1 MTRAAIDDVLPLWP
15 LQEGLLFHTLYGE
28 QQHDVYVAQIL
39 IDLDGALDAG
49 VMRESVAA
57 LLRRHANLRAG
68 FRYAKLS
75 RPVQVIPREVEVPW
89 REFDLSG
96 LDGPAREREAERLA
110 AEEAAHRFDLST
122 GPLLRFTLVRLGERS
137 HRLMFNAHHILL
149 DGWSTARLLYELF
162 EIYHRRGDASG
173 LPRVTPYRDCLRWLG
188 RQDRP
193 AAEAAWRE
201 VLAGVEEP
209 TLVAPGDTGAAAPPA
224 ELVLTVEPELGARV
238 RAAARRNDL
247 TVNSV
252 FQGCWAL
259 LLGQLTG
266 RDDVVFGSTVAIRP
280 AELPGAEHMVGLFIN
295 SVPVRVRISP
305 RDTLLSLLSGV
316 QSQSAG
322 MMAHHHLSLPDIQR
336 AAGHGTLFD
345 TLTVTENYP
354 MGGEDLPELPG
365 DLTLTGARGTD
376 ANHYPLS
383 VAALPGEEL
392 RLHFRY
398 RPEVFRPADIEALGE
413 RFRRL
418 FEAFAADPGQRVGGL
433 PLLSGAER
441 DHLLALGEPARPLPA
456 GPVIPELFAERVRR
470 HPEAVALVHE
480 DRTLSYAE
488 LDRRANRL
496 ARALIERGVGPEQV
510 VALAL
515 DRSPELVVA
524 MLAVLKAGAA
534 YLPVDTSYPADRIA
548 YLLTDAAP
556 ALVLTTAGSAGLI
569 PDAYAAPPLA
579 LDDPDTARWIED
591 RPDSALGPRE
601 PLGAVTPE
609 CAAYVIYTS
618 GSTGRPKGVVVTHR
632 GLAGLVTTH
641 VERFGVG
648 PDSRVLQFASPSFDA
663 AVWETFMALLTGAA
677 LVLAPAERLRPG
689 RALAD
694 LAAEHRV
701 THATIPPAALA
712 VLDPGDLPTVRVL
725 VVAGEAA
732 APELVRAWSTG
743 RRMFNAYGPTET
755 TVCASMSDPLEG
767 AGPPPIGTA
776 IGTARLRVL
785 DGALRPVPPG
795 VTGELYISGPCLAR
809 GYLGR
814 PGVTAERFVADP
826 FARGG
831 SRMYR
836 TGDLVRWRDGGEGAV
851 LEFAGRADDQ
861 VKIRGFRVEPGEI
874 ASRLAAHETVDR
886 AVVVVREPTPGDKR
900 LVAYLVPVAGAQ
912 VPPAAAL
919 REHVAASLPEYM
931 VPSAFVALD
940 ALPLTP
946 HGKLDRK
953 ALPEPDSAAG
963 LGGRA
968 PRTPQE
974 EILCALFAELL
985 GVPEVGVDDDFFELG
1000 GHSLLATRLVTRTRA
1015 IFGVELSL
1023 RAVFETP
1030 SPAAIARGLDRAA
1043 AGRPALE
1050 AGERPERIPLSFA
1063 QRRLWFLD
1071 RFEGSQPV
1079 YNVPLTV
1086 RLTGE
1091 LDLAALRLAF
1101 HDVVARHE
1109 SLRTVFPDLDGDP
1122 YQRVLDPADARLDLT
1137 VVDLPDAAPE
1147 RLRQALNEETAVG
1160 FRLAEEIPLRVR
1172 VFRTGP
1178 HSHLLL
1184 VVMHHI
1190 VGDGWSLGVFGH
1202 DLSVAYAARLEGAA
1216 PRYEPLPVG
1225 YADYALWQQRV
1236 LGEEADAG
1244 SPIARQLAFWRET
1257 LEGMLEE
1264 LNLPVDRPRPA
1275 VAGYAGGTVTFE
1287 LGQELHKRLLTV
1299 ARTSQAS
1306 LFMVG
1311 QAGLAVL
1318 LSRSGAGTDIPIGT
1332 PIAGRADDAL
1342 DGLVGFFLNTLVLR
1356 TDTSGD
1362 PSFRELVQ
1370 RVRETD
1376 LAAYAHQDVPFE
1388 RLVEELNPERS
1399 LARHPLFQVMFTVQ
1413 NNRPAEL
1420 ALPGLRVEPYEHLG
1434 EMAKFDLFVGLVE
1447 RRTADGA
1454 PDGIDGRIEYST
1466 DLFDRETVC
1475 DLADRLV
1482 RVLAAAAEDPGRPIG
1497 SLDLL
1502 DLMERHRLL
1511 NQYNDTARPLDGAA
1525 LPELFQRQAHALP
1538 DTPAVVHGDTALS
1551 YAELN
1556 ARANRL
1562 ARLLLARG
1570 IGPEDV
1576 VGVALPRSVDLLVAV
1591 VAVVKAGAAYLPIDP
1606 AYPTERVSFM
1616 LADAAPAVVLTRGGV
1631 LPDGVRAPVLALDEP
1646 ETAQALAAQR
1656 DTDPTDA
1663 DRPRPLHPAA
1673 PVYVIHTSGSTGR
1686 PKGVVMPAGA
1696 MANLVAW
1703 HHGEIGGGAGTRVA
1717 QFTAISFDV
1726 SAQEILAT
1734 LLTGKTLVVP
1744 DDAVRRDA
1752 AALTRWLEE
1761 HRINELYAPNLVVD
1775 AVAEAALESGAALA
1789 ELRVIAQAGEALAL
1803 TPRLRAFCAGRP
1815 GLRLH
1820 NHYGPTESHVIT
1832 ATTLPA
1838 DPAEWPATAPIG
1850 RPVWNDRVYVLDDTL
1865 GPVPPGV
1872 TGELYLAGTGLARGY
1887 LRRPDRTAERFVA
1900 DPFGPAGSRLYRTG
1914 DLVRWGKDGQLHFV
1928 GRADHQ
1934 VKVRGFRIE
1943 LGEIETAL
1951 AAHPDLA
1958 SVAVL
1963 ARQDRPGAPQLVGYL
1978 VPAAGRT
1985 APAPAELRKHLAAT
1999 LPDYMVPSAFVALD
2013 ALPLTPNGKLDRRA
2027 LPAPVREDAERRE
2040 PATPQEAALCA
2051 LFAEVLGV
2059 PAAGVDDNF
2068 FDLGGHSLLA
2078 TRLTSRIR
2086 TTLGAE
2092 LSVRDLFESPTPA
2105 GLAGLVGGAGGA
2117 RRAVTARERPEEVP
2131 LSFAQRRLWFLGRF
2145 EGPSATYNLPM
2156 ALRLTGEL
2164 DREAMRAALADVV
2177 TRHESLRTVFPEVDG
2192 RPRQV
2197 VLDVVPEL
2205 TVAEVTEDGLAA
2217 ALTEAAGYAFDIAT
2231 EIPVRGWLFAL
2242 SRTEHVL
2249 ALVVHHIAG
2258 DGWSM
2263 APLGRDLSTAYA
2275 ARSAGRAPEFTPL
2288 PVSYADYTLWQ
2299 HEVLGSEDD
2308 PDSTISRQAAFW
2320 RSALDGAPEELA
2332 LPADHRRPPALSYR
2346 GDMVTFRF
2354 DAEVHRGLLELALEH
2369 RASLFMAVQAGLAA
2383 TLSRLGAGTDI
2394 PLGTAIAGRTDDALD
2409 DLVGFFVNTLVLRT
2423 DVSGDPTFAQL
2434 LERVRETD
2442 LAAYAHQ
2449 DLPFER
2455 LVELINPE
2463 RSASRH
2469 PLFQVMLAFQNTAE
2483 GRVELPGVTT
2493 GPQPMG
2499 HDVAKFDLSFT
2510 LSETHTDDGAPAGI
2524 EGALTYSTDL
2534 FARDTVRMLVDRLAR
2549 LLAAAVAD
2557 PSVPVERLDVL
2568 LPGERRR
2575 IVEEWN
2581 AAAVREVPAA
2591 TMAEL
2596 FAGWAAR
2603 TPDAPAL
2610 LAGDRTWTFAEL
2622 DARVE
2627 RIARSLAARGAGPE
2641 KLVAVALPRS
2651 PELIVSLLAVVRA
2664 GAAYLPVNPELPGDR
2679 IGYMLDDAGPALLLT
2694 SGPVAGRLPRT
2705 TVPTALYDA
2714 LEAAGP
2720 ADAAALPRNL
2730 SPQHPAYVIYTSGS
2744 TGRPKGVTV
2753 THAGVARLCATL
2765 VERAGV
2771 GPGARVPQL
2780 ASVSFDA
2787 AFLELAMSLLTGGAL
2802 VVVPADRPASGQAYL
2817 DLCAE
2822 YGVTH
2827 AFLTPASLAALPEG
2841 GLPEGMEI
2849 VVGGESFGPEL
2860 IGRWRHTVRLHN
2872 VYGPTETTC
2881 VAAMSGL
2888 LTDDAVPALG
2898 APVADSRLHVLD
2910 ARLRPVPLGCVGEL
2924 HIAGASLAR
2933 GYLGRPGLTA
2943 AAYVADPF
2951 GPPGSRMYR
2960 SGDLVRRRADGELEF
2975 VGRTDDQVK
2984 LRGLRIELGEIT
2996 AAVSDHPGVHRA
3008 TTVVRE
3014 DRPGVRLLTSYVVPA
3029 PGTDLDIDEL
3039 RAGLARRLPDYMVPA
3054 AFVTLATL
3062 PLTTSGKIDRTALPA
3077 PEQRGASRAP
3087 SGAREETLRRLVAE
3101 VLGLGADEVGV
3112 DDSFF
3117 SLGGD
3122 SIVSIQ
3128 LVARARAAG
3137 LVFTPKDVFRHQTV
3151 AALAAAAG
3159 TVPEAEAEDP
3169 DAGIGEIPATPIL
3182 RWLAERN
3189 GPIDRFHQSML
3200 VQTPAELD
3208 LDRLVTAVQTL
3219 LDHHDALRA
3228 RLKRTGEPLAREGA
3242 APAASAA
3249 AASSASSAPSALSA
3263 PSAEGGG
3270 WSSEVAG
3277 GPPVREGTDPA
3288 ASAASSAPSAEG
3300 GGWSSEVAGG
3310 SPVREGTG
3318 PSAPAVA
3325 TAPAAPAA
3333 PAVPSA
3339 PAVDG
3344 RGWSLEVAPR
3354 GAVRAADL
3362 IRRVDLTGLDDAGRR
3377 ARLAEH
3383 SEAAIGRLSP
3393 EDGTMVQLV
3402 WFDAG
3407 PGERGRLWF
3416 SVHHLVVDAVSWRI
3430 LLPDLVRAWEAV
3442 RDGRAPAL
3450 DPVGTSLRRWSRT
3463 LAEEA
3468 RRPERIAE
3476 LPAWRGR
3483 LSRAPEPL
3491 AELTPDPARDLTR
3504 TQRAITMALPA
3515 DTTRTLLTRLPELY
3529 RASVNDVLLTGLTL
3543 AVADWRRRRFGGAGG
3558 GLLVAL
3564 EGHGREEIA
3573 EHTELSRTVGWF
3585 TSVYPLFL
3593 DPGRIDW
3600 GEVWTGGAAVGDVLA
3615 RVKEQVRQV
3624 PDNGVGYGLLRHL
3637 NPDTAPSLRGLAE
3650 PQIGFNYLGRFD
3662 SSGGPGAADWA
3673 LAPEAGA
3680 VGGEDPDMPVA
3691 HALEVTATTQDRGDG
3706 PALSVL
3712 WQWPSALLEEAVVRD
3727 LAEAWIRALEALAR
3741 HADTPQG
3748 VRHTPS
3754 DMDLI
3759 DVSQDELDQLASE
3772 LDDWQA

>member
-28 QQHDVYVAQIL
+28 QQLDVYVAQIL

-49 VMRESVAA
+49 VMRDAVAT
-57 LLRRHANLRAG
+57 LLRRHANLRAS
-68 FRYAKLS
+68 FRYEKLS

-96 LDGPAREREAERLA
+96 LAGPAREREAERLA
-110 AEEAAHRFDLST
+110 AEEAGHRFDLSA
-122 GPLLRFTLVRLGERS
+122 GPLLRFTLIRLGERT
-137 HRLMFNAHHILL
+137 HRLLFNAHHILL
-149 DGWSTARLLYELF
+149 DGWSTARLLFELF

-173 LPRVTPYRDCLRWLG
+173 LPRVTPYRDCLSWLG
-188 RQDRP
+188 RQDRV
-193 AAEAAWRE
+193 AAEGAWRS

-209 TLVAPGDTGAAAPPA
+209 TLIAPGDTGAEAPPA
-224 ELVLTVEPELGARV
+224 ELVVTMAPELGARV
-238 RAAARRNDL
+238 RETARRNDL
-247 TVNSV
+247 TLSTV
-252 FQGCWAL
+252 FQGIWAL
-259 LLGQLTG
+259 LLGRLTG
-266 RDDVVFGSTVAIRP
+266 RDDVVFGSTVSIRP
-280 AELPGAEHMVGLFIN
+280 AELPDAEHMVGLFIN
-295 SVPVRVRISP
+295 SVPIRVRMSP

-365 DLTLTGARGTD
+365 DLTMTGAKGTD

-383 VAALPGEEL
+383 IAALPGEEL

-398 RPEVFRPADIEALGE
+398 RPEIFREADIAALGE

-418 FEAFAADPGQRVGGL
+418 FEAFAADPGQSVGGL

-441 DHLLALGEPARPLPA
+441 DQLLGLGIPARPLPA
-456 GPVIPELFAERVRR
+456 GETIPQLFAERVRR
-470 HPEAVALVHE
+470 HPEAVALAYE
-480 DRTLSYAE
+480 GTTLTYAE

-496 ARALIERGVGPEQV
+496 ARELIERGVGPEKV

-515 DRSPELVVA
+515 DRSPELVIA
-524 MLAVLKAGAA
+524 MMAVLKAGAA
-534 YLPVDTSYPADRIA
+534 YLPVDTSYPAERIA

-556 ALVLTTAGSAGLI
+556 ALVLTTTGAAELI
-569 PDAYAAPPLA
+569 PRACTAPLLP
-579 LDDPDTARWIED
+579 LDDPDTVRRIAD
-591 RPDSALGPRE
+591 RPDSAPGPRE
-601 PLGAVTPE
+601 LLGTVTPAG
-609 CAAYVIYTS
+609 AAYVIYTS

-663 AVWETFMALLTGAA
+663 AVWETYMGLLTGAT

-689 RALAD
+689 RALAA
-694 LAAEHRV
+694 LAAEHDV

-712 VLDPGDLPTVRVL
+712 VLAPGDLPTVRVL
-725 VVAGEAA
+725 VVAGEAT
-732 APELVRAWSTG
+732 APELVEAWSAG

-755 TVCASMSDPLEG
+755 TVCASMSDPLDG
-767 AGPPPIGTA
+767 AGTPPIGTA
-776 IGTARLRVL
+776 LSTARLRVL
-785 DGALRPVPPG
+785 DGALRPVPRG
-795 VTGELYISGPCLAR
+795 VTGELYVSGPCLAR
-809 GYLGR
+809 GYLNR

-826 FARGG
+826 FATDGT
-831 SRMYR
+831 RMYR
-836 TGDLVRWRDGGEGAV
+836 TGDLVRWRAEGDGAV

-861 VKIRGFRVEPGEI
+861 VKIRGFRIEPGEI
-874 ASRLAAHETVDR
+874 ESRLAAHEAVDR

-912 VPPAAAL
+912 VPAVTEL
-919 REHVAASLPEYM
+919 REQVAASLPEYM

-940 ALPLTP
+940 DLPLTP
-946 HGKLDRK
+946 NGKLDRK
-953 ALPEPDSAAG
+953 ALPEPDSAAE
-963 LGGRA
+963 LGGRG

-1015 IFGVELSL
+1015 IFGVEVSL
-1023 RAVFETP
+1023 RTVFETP
-1030 SPAAIARGLDRAA
+1030 SPAAIARGLDRATG
-1043 AGRPALE
+1043 GRAALE

-1071 RFEGSQPV
+1071 RFEDSQSV

-1101 HDVVARHE
+1101 QDVVARHE
-1109 SLRTVFPDLDGDP
+1109 SLRTVFPDVDGDP
-1122 YQRVLDPADARLDLT
+1122 YQRVLDPERARLDLS
-1137 VVDLPDAAPE
+1137 VVDLGDAEPE
-1147 RLRQALNEETAVG
+1147 RLRRALNEETAVG

-1178 HSHLLL
+1178 NSHLLL

-1202 DLSVAYAARLEGAA
+1202 DVSVAYAARLAGEA
-1216 PRYEPLPVG
+1216 PRFEPLPVQ
-1225 YADYALWQQRV
+1225 YADYSLWQQRV
-1236 LGEEADAG
+1236 LGEEADEN
-1244 SPIARQLAFWRET
+1244 SPIARQLAFWRDT
-1257 LEGMLEE
+1257 LAGMPEE

-1275 VAGYAGGTVTFE
+1275 VAGYAGDTVTFE
-1287 LGQELHKRLLTV
+1287 LDQELHKRLLTV

-1306 LFMVG
+1306 LFMVL
-1311 QAGLAVL
+1311 QAGLSVL

-1332 PIAGRADDAL
+1332 PIAGRGDDAM

-1420 ALPGLRVEPYEHLG
+1420 VLPGLRVEPYEHLG
-1434 EMAKFDLFVGLVE
+1434 EMAKFDLFVGMVE
-1447 RRTADGA
+1447 QRTADGA
-1454 PDGIDGRIEYST
+1454 PDGIAGRIEYST
-1466 DLFDRETVC
+1466 DLFDRETAS

-1482 RVLAAAAEDPGRPIG
+1482 RVLAAAAEDPKRPIG

-1511 NQYNDTARPLDGAA
+1511 TAYNDTAHTLDGAA
-1525 LPELFQRQAHALP
+1525 LPELFQRQAHATP
-1538 DTPAVVHGDTALS
+1538 GTPAVVHGDTELS
-1551 YAELN
+1551 YARLN

-1562 ARLLLARG
+1562 ARLLLDRG
-1570 IGPEDV
+1570 IGPEDT

-1591 VAVVKAGAAYLPIDP
+1591 VAVVKTGAAYLPIDP
-1606 AYPTERVSFM
+1606 EYPTERVSFM
-1616 LADAAPAVVLTRGGV
+1616 LDDAAPAVVLTRGGV

-1646 ETAQALAAQR
+1646 ESAEALAAR
-1656 DTDPTDA
+1656 SDTDPTDA

-1673 PVYVIHTSGSTGR
+1673 PVYVIYTSGSTGR

-1761 HRINELYAPNLVVD
+1761 RRINELYAPNLVVD
-1775 AVAEAALESGAALA
+1775 AVAEAALESGAALG

-1803 TPRLRAFCAGRP
+1803 TPRLRAFGAGRP
-1815 GLRLH
+1815 WLRLH
-1820 NHYGPTESHVIT
+1820 NHYGPTESHVVT
-1832 ATTLPA
+1832 GTTLPA
-1838 DPAEWPATAPIG
+1838 DPADWPAAAPIG
-1850 RPVWNDRVYVLDDTL
+1850 RPVWNDRVYVLDDAL
-1865 GPVPPGV
+1865 GPVPAGV
-1872 TGELYLAGTGLARGY
+1872 VGELYLAGTGLARGY
-1887 LRRPDRTAERFVA
+1887 LKRPGLTAERFVA

-1914 DLVRWGKDGQLHFV
+1914 DLVRWDRDGQLRFV

-1951 AAHPDLA
+1951 AAHPDVA

-1978 VPAAGRT
+1978 VPVTGRT
-1985 APAPAELRKHLAAT
+1985 APAPAELRKHLATT
-1999 LPDYMVPSAFVALD
+1999 LPEYMVPSAFVALD

-2040 PATPQEAALCA
+2040 PATPREAALCG

-2059 PAAGVDDNF
+2059 PEAGVDDNF

-2086 TTLGAE
+2086 TALGAE

-2105 GLAGLVGGAGGA
+2105 GLAGLIGEAGGA

-2164 DREAMRAALADVV
+2164 DREALRAALADVV
-2177 TRHESLRTVFPEVDG
+2177 ARHESLRTVFPEIDG

-2205 TVAEVTEDGLAA
+2205 PVSEVTEAGLEA

-2231 EIPVRGWLFAL
+2231 EIPVRARLFAL
-2242 SRTEHVL
+2242 GRTEHVL

-2263 APLGRDLSTAYA
+2263 APLGRDLSAAYA
-2275 ARSAGRAPEFTPL
+2275 ARAAGRAPEFTPL
-2288 PVSYADYTLWQ
+2288 PVQYADYTLWQ

-2320 RSALDGAPEELA
+2320 RSALEGAPEELA
-2332 LPADHRRPPALSYR
+2332 LPADHRRPPAISYR

-2354 DAEVHRGLLELALEH
+2354 DAEVHRGLRDLAMEH

-2383 TLSRLGAGTDI
+2383 LLSRLGAGTDI

-2423 DVSGDPTFAQL
+2423 DVSGDPTFAEL

-2483 GRVELPGVTT
+2483 GRVDLPGVVA
-2493 GPQPMG
+2493 GPQPIG

-2510 LSETHTDDGAPAGI
+2510 LSETHRDDGEPAGI

-2534 FARDTVRMLVDRLAR
+2534 FERDTVRMLVDRLAR

-2557 PSVPVERLDVL
+2557 PSAPVDGLDVL
-2568 LPGERRR
+2568 LPGERHR

-2581 AAAVREVPAA
+2581 DAAVREVPPA

-2610 LAGDRTWTFAEL
+2610 LTEEGTWTFAEL
-2622 DARVE
+2622 DARAG
-2627 RIARSLAARGAGPE
+2627 RIARALAARGAGPE

-2664 GAAYLPVNPELPGDR
+2664 GAAYLPINPELPGDR
-2679 IGYMLDDAGPALLLT
+2679 IGYMLDDAEPALLLT
-2694 SGPVAGRLPRT
+2694 SGAVAGRLPRT
-2705 TVPTALYDA
+2705 TVPTALVDA
-2714 LEAAGP
+2714 LDATQPSDAPEASVP
-2720 ADAAALPRNL
+2720 AVAL

-2753 THAGVARLCATL
+2753 THAGVAHLCATL

-2780 ASVSFDA
+2780 ASASFDA
-2787 AFLELAMSLLTGGAL
+2787 AFLELAMSLLVGGAL
-2802 VVVPADRPASGQAYL
+2802 VVVPAERPTAGQAYL

-2827 AFLTPASLAALPEG
+2827 AFITPASLAALPEG

-2860 IGRWRHTVRLHN
+2860 IGRWRDTVRLHN

-2910 ARLRPVPLGCVGEL
+2910 ERLRPVPLGCVGEL
-2924 HIAGASLAR
+2924 HIAGVSLAR

-2943 AAYVADPF
+2943 ERYVADPF

-2996 AAVSDHPGVHRA
+2996 AAVSDHPDVHQA
-3008 TTVVRE
+3008 TTIVRE
-3014 DRPGVRLLTSYVVPA
+3014 DRPGVRLLTAYVVPTA
-3029 PGTDLDIDEL
+3029 GAGDLDIDAL

-3062 PLTTSGKIDRTALPA
+3062 PLTTSGKIDRKALPA
-3077 PEQRGASRAP
+3077 PEQGGTSRAP
-3087 SGAREETLRRLVAE
+3087 SGAREEILRGLVAE
-3101 VLGLGADEVGV
+3101 VLGLRVEEVGV

-3117 SLGGD
+3117 YLGGD

-3137 LVFTPKDVFRHQTV
+3137 LVFTPKDVFRHQSV

-3182 RWLAERN
+3182 HWLSERN
-3189 GPIDRFHQSML
+3189 GPIGRFHQSML
-3200 VQTPAELD
+3200 LQTPAELD

-3228 RLKRTGEPLAREGA
+3228 RLRRSEGE
-3242 APAASAA
+3242 
-3249 AASSASSAPSALSA
+3249 
-3263 PSAEGGG
+3263 
-3270 WSSEVAG
+3270 
-3277 GPPVREGTDPA
+3277 
-3288 ASAASSAPSAEG
+3288 
-3300 GGWSSEVAGG
+3300 
-3310 SPVREGTG
+3310 
-3318 PSAPAVA
+3318 
-3325 TAPAAPAA
+3325 
-3333 PAVPSA
+3333 
-3339 PAVDG
+3339 
-3344 RGWSLEVAPR
+3344 WSLEVAAR
-3354 GAVRAADL
+3354 GAVRAAEL
-3362 IRRVDLTGLDDAGRR
+3362 IRRVDLTGLDDAARR

-3383 SEAAIGRLSP
+3383 SDAAVGRLAP
-3393 EDGTMVQLV
+3393 EDGTMAQFV

-3416 SVHHLVVDAVSWRI
+3416 SLHHLVVDGVSWRI
-3430 LLPDLVRAWEAV
+3430 LLPDLARAWEAV
-3442 RDGRAPAL
+3442 RDGRTPAL

-3468 RRPERIAE
+3468 VRPERIAE
-3476 LPAWRGR
+3476 LPGWRGR
-3483 LSRAPEPL
+3483 LAQAPEPL
-3491 AELTPDPARDLTR
+3491 AELTVDPSRDLTR
-3504 TQRAITMALPA
+3504 TQRAITLALPA
-3515 DTTRTLLTRLPELY
+3515 DTTRTLLTRLPEMFH
-3529 RASVNDVLLTGLTL
+3529 ASVNDVLLTGLTL
-3543 AVADWRRRRFGGAGG
+3543 AVADWRRRRFGGATG

-3573 EHTELSRTVGWF
+3573 EHAELSRTVGWF
-3585 TSVYPLFL
+3585 TSMYPVFL

-3600 GEVWTGGAAVGDVLA
+3600 GQVWSGGATVGDVLA
-3615 RVKEQVRQV
+3615 RIKEQLRQV

-3662 SSGGPGAADWA
+3662 SSGTPEAADWA

-3691 HALEVTATTQDRGDG
+3691 HALEITASTQDRPDG
-3706 PALSVL
+3706 PELSVL
-3712 WQWPSALLEEAVVRD
+3712 WQWPSALLEEDVVRD
-3727 LAEAWIRALEALAR
+3727 LAQAWIRALEALAR

-3772 LDDWQA
+3772 LDDWQ

>member
-15 LQEGLLFHTLYGE
+15 LQEGLLFQTLYGE
-28 QQHDVYVAQIL
+28 EKLDVYVAQIL
-39 IDLDGALDAG
+39 IDLDGPMDAG
-49 VMRESVAA
+49 AMRDSVAT
-57 LLRRHANLRAG
+57 LLRRHPNLRAS
-68 FRYAKLS
+68 FRYEKLS
-75 RPVQVIPREVEVPW
+75 RPVQVIAREVPVPW
-89 REFDLSG
+89 REFDLTG
-96 LDGPAREREAERLA
+96 LDERAQERELERLA
-110 AEEAAHRFDLST
+110 AEEAAHRFDLGA
-122 GPLLRFTLVRLGERS
+122 GPLLRFTLIKLGPNTS
-137 HRLMFNAHHILL
+137 RLMFNSHHILL
-149 DGWSTARLLYELF
+149 DGWSTARLMFELF
-162 EIYHRRGDASG
+162 EIYHRRGDDSG
-173 LPRVTPYRDCLRWLG
+173 LPPVTPYREALSWLE
-188 RQDRP
+188 RQDRA
-193 AAEAAWRE
+193 AAENAWRT
-201 VLAGVEEP
+201 VLAEVEEP
-209 TLVAPGDTGAAAPPA
+209 TLLAPDDAGARTVPA
-224 ELVLTVEPELGARV
+224 ELVITMPDELAARV
-238 RAAARRNDL
+238 RETARRNDL
-247 TVNSV
+247 TLSAV

-266 RDDVVFGSTVAIRP
+266 RDDVVFGSTVSVRP
-280 AELPGAEHMVGLFIN
+280 AELAGADQMVGLFIN
-295 SVPVRVRISP
+295 SVPVRVRVRPDES
-305 RDTLLSLLSGV
+305 LLSLLTGM
-316 QSQSAG
+316 QRQAAG
-322 MMAHHHLSLPDIQR
+322 MVEHHHLSLPDIQR
-336 AAGHGTLFD
+336 AAGRGTLFD

-354 MGGEDLPELPG
+354 MGGDDLPELPG

-383 VAALPGEEL
+383 IAALPGDGL
-392 RLHFRY
+392 RLHFGY
-398 RPEVFRPADIEALGE
+398 RQELFTREDIEVLGD

-418 FEAFAADPGQRVGGL
+418 FAAFADDPEQLIGRL
-433 PLLSGAER
+433 PLLSDAEADR
-441 DHLLALGEPARPLPA
+441 MLALGMPAQPLP
-456 GPVIPELFAERVRR
+456 GGDVIPALFAEQVRL
-470 HPEAVALVHE
+470 HPDAVALVHE
-480 DRTLSYAE
+480 DTSLSYAE

-496 ARALIERGVGPEQV
+496 ARTLIERGAGPERV

-515 DRSPELVVA
+515 RRSPELVVA

-534 YLPVDTSYPADRIA
+534 YLPVDISYPADRIA
-548 YLLTDAAP
+548 YLLTDAGP
-556 ALVLTTAGSAGLI
+556 ALVLATAASAEVI
-569 PDAYAAPPLA
+569 PDVCAAPRVL
-579 LDDPDTARWIED
+579 LDDPATVRETDA
-591 RPDSALGPRE
+591 RPDTEIE
-601 PLGAVTPE
+601 PGERRGATTP
-609 CAAYVIYTS
+609 ANPAYVIYTS
-618 GSTGRPKGVVVTHR
+618 GSTGRPKGVMVTHS
-632 GLAGLVTTH
+632 GLAGLVATN

-648 PDSRVLQFASPSFDA
+648 PGSRVLQFSSPSFDA
-663 AVWETFMALLTGAA
+663 AVWETYTALLTGAA
-677 LVLAPAERLRPG
+677 LVLAPATRLQPG
-689 RALAD
+689 RALVE
-694 LAAEHRV
+694 LVAEHQV
-701 THATIPPAALA
+701 THALIPPAALA
-712 VLDPGDLPTVRVL
+712 VLTEDLPSIRLL
-725 VVAGEAA
+725 VVGGEAS
-732 APELVRAWSTG
+732 APELVEAWSGG
-743 RRMFNAYGPTET
+743 RTMINAYGPTES
-755 TVCASMSDPLEG
+755 TVCVSLSEPLSG
-767 AGPPPIGTA
+767 AVAPPMGTA
-776 IGTARLRVL
+776 LGTARLRVL

-795 VTGELYISGPCLAR
+795 VTGELYVSGPCLAR
-809 GYLGR
+809 GYLNR

-826 FARGG
+826 YRGG
-831 SRMYR
+831 GERMYR
-836 TGDLVRWRDGGEGAV
+836 TGDLVRWNTEGEHPV

-861 VKIRGFRVEPGEI
+861 VKIRGFRIELGEI
-874 ASRLAAHETVDR
+874 ESVLAAHERIDR

-900 LVAYLVPVAGAQ
+900 LVAYLVPVSGGE
-912 VPPAAAL
+912 VPAPTAL
-919 REHVAASLPEYM
+919 RDHVGASLPEYM

-946 HGKLDRK
+946 NGKLDRK
-953 ALPEPDSAAG
+953 ALPEPGGAAG
-963 LGGRA
+963 PAGRG

-985 GVPEVGVDDDFFELG
+985 GVPEVGVDDDFFDLG

-1015 IFGVELSL
+1015 VFGEELSL
-1023 RAVFETP
+1023 RAVFETAT
-1030 SPAAIARGLDRAA
+1030 PAGIARRLHQAVD
-1043 AGRPALE
+1043 GRPALE
-1050 AGERPERIPLSFA
+1050 AGPRPERVPLSFA
-1063 QRRLWFLD
+1063 QHRLWFLD
-1071 RFEGSQPV
+1071 RFEGAKSI

-1091 LDLAALRLAF
+1091 LDLDALRHAF
-1101 HDVVARHE
+1101 EDVLARHE
-1109 SLRTVFPDLDGDP
+1109 SLRTVFPDVDGDP
-1122 YQRVLDPADARLDLT
+1122 YQRVLDPAEAELDLSL
-1137 VVDLPDAAPE
+1137 VDLSAAPE
-1147 RLRQALNEETAVG
+1147 RLDEALQEEASAG
-1160 FRLAEEIPLRVR
+1160 FRLAAELPLRVR
-1172 VFRTGP
+1172 VFRTGADAYV
-1178 HSHLLL
+1178 LL

-1202 DLSVAYAARLEGAA
+1202 DLSLAYTARLKDTA
-1216 PRYEPLPVG
+1216 PSWEPLPVQ
-1225 YADYALWQQRV
+1225 YSDYTLWQRRV
-1236 LGEEADAG
+1236 LGEEADENSA
-1244 SPIARQLAFWRET
+1244 IARQFGYWSDALA
-1257 LEGMLEE
+1257 GIPDE

-1275 VAGYAGGTVTFE
+1275 VASYAGDTVTFHLPE
-1287 LGQELHKRLLTV
+1287 ELHKRLLTI

-1306 LFMVG
+1306 LFMVV
-1311 QAGLAVL
+1311 QAGLSVL
-1318 LSRSGAGTDIPIGT
+1318 LSRSGAGTDIPVGT
-1332 PIAGRADDAL
+1332 PIAGRTDDAL

-1356 TDTSGD
+1356 TDTSGN
-1362 PSFRELVQ
+1362 PTFRELVQ

-1376 LAAYAHQDVPFE
+1376 LAAYANQDVPFE
-1388 RLVEELNPERS
+1388 RLVEQLNPERS

-1420 ALPGLRVEPYEHLG
+1420 SLPGLRVDQYDHLG
-1434 EMAKFDLFVGLVE
+1434 DMAKFDLFVGLTE
-1447 RRTADGA
+1447 RRTPDGA
-1454 PDGIDGRIEYST
+1454 PDGLAGWMEYST
-1466 DLFDRETVC
+1466 DLFDRETVQG
-1475 DLADRLV
+1475 LADRLI
-1482 RVLAAAAEDPGRPIG
+1482 RVLAGAAEDPKRPIG

-1502 DLMERHRLL
+1502 DPIERHRQLTA
-1511 NQYNDTARPLDGAA
+1511 YNDTAHQLDGAF
-1525 LPELFQRQAHALP
+1525 LPELLERQAHALP
-1538 DTPAVVHGDTALS
+1538 DAPAVVHGDTVMS

-1556 ARANRL
+1556 AAANRL
-1562 ARLLLARG
+1562 AHLLISRG
-1570 IGPEDV
+1570 TGPEDT
-1576 VGVALPRSVDLLVAV
+1576 VGIALPRSAELLVAV
-1591 VAVVKAGAAYLPIDP
+1591 CAVVKTGAAYLPIDP
-1606 AYPTERVSFM
+1606 EYPAERVSFM
-1616 LADAAPAVVLTRGGV
+1616 LADAAPSVVLTRTGV
-1631 LPDGVRAPVLALDEP
+1631 LPDGHRAPLLALDTP
-1646 ETAQALAAQR
+1646 ETAALLAGQA

-1663 DRPRPLHPAA
+1663 DRTRPLHPAA
-1673 PVYVIHTSGSTGR
+1673 PVYVIYTSGSTGR

-1726 SAQEILAT
+1726 SAQEILTT

-1775 AVAEAALESGAALA
+1775 AVAEAAVESGAALG

-1803 TPRLRAFCAGRP
+1803 TPRLRAFQADRP
-1815 GLRLH
+1815 WLRLH

-1832 ATTLPA
+1832 ATTLPG
-1838 DPAEWPATAPIG
+1838 DPATWPATAPIG
-1850 RPVWNDRVYVLDDTL
+1850 RPIWNDQVYVLDDAL

-1872 TGELYLAGTGLARGY
+1872 VGELYLAGAGLARGY
-1887 LRRPDRTAERFVA
+1887 LKRPGLTAERFVA
-1900 DPFGPAGSRLYRTG
+1900 DPFGPAGFRLYRTG
-1914 DLVRWGKDGQLHFV
+1914 DLVRWGKDGQLVFV

-1963 ARQDRPGAPQLVGYL
+1963 ARQDRPGAHQLVGYL
-1978 VPAAGRT
+1978 VPPTGRT

-1999 LPDYMVPSAFVALD
+1999 LPDYMVPSAFVVLD

-2040 PATPQEAALCA
+2040 PATPREAALCA

-2059 PAAGVDDNF
+2059 AEAGVDDNF

-2092 LSVRDLFESPTPA
+2092 LGVRDLFESPTPA
-2105 GLAGLVGGAGGA
+2105 GLAGLIGDAGGA
-2117 RRAVTARERPEEVP
+2117 RRAVTKRERPEEVP

-2177 TRHESLRTVFPEVDG
+2177 SRHESLRTVFPEVDG

-2205 TVAEVTEDGLAA
+2205 PVAEVTEAGLEA

-2231 EIPVRGWLFAL
+2231 EIPVRAWLFAL

-2288 PVSYADYTLWQ
+2288 PAQYADYTLWQ

-2332 LPADHRRPPALSYR
+2332 LPADHRRPPAISYR

-2354 DAEVHRGLLELALEH
+2354 DAEVHRGLRELALEH

-2383 TLSRLGAGTDI
+2383 LLSRLGAGTDI

-2409 DLVGFFVNTLVLRT
+2409 DLIGFFVNTLVLRT
-2423 DVSGDPTFAQL
+2423 DVSGDPTFTEL

-2483 GRVELPGVTT
+2483 GRVELPGVVA
-2493 GPQPMG
+2493 GPQPIG
-2499 HDVAKFDLSFT
+2499 QDVAKFDLSFT

-2534 FARDTVRMLVDRLAR
+2534 FERDTVRMLVDRLAR

-2557 PSVPVERLDVL
+2557 PSRSVDQLDVL
-2568 LPGERRR
+2568 LPGERHR

-2581 AAAVREVPAA
+2581 DAAVREVPPA

-2596 FAGWAAR
+2596 FAGWVAR

-2610 LAGDRTWTFAEL
+2610 LAEDRTWTFAEL
-2622 DARVE
+2622 DARAE
-2627 RIARSLAARGAGPE
+2627 RIARALAARGAGPE

-2664 GAAYLPVNPELPGDR
+2664 GAAYLPVNPDLPRDR
-2679 IGYMLDDAGPALLLT
+2679 IGYMLDDAAPALLLT
-2694 SGPVAGRLPRT
+2694 SGAVAGRLPRT
-2705 TVPTALYDA
+2705 TVPTVLFDTLDA
-2714 LEAAGP
+2714 TEPA
-2720 ADAAALPRNL
+2720 ADAPVPAAAL

-2753 THAGVARLCATL
+2753 THAGVAHLCATL

-2780 ASVSFDA
+2780 ASASFDA
-2787 AFLELAMSLLTGGAL
+2787 AFLEMSMSLLVGGAL
-2802 VVVPADRPASGQAYL
+2802 VVVPADRPTSGQAYL

-2827 AFLTPASLAALPEG
+2827 AFITPASLAALPEGGLPEG

-2860 IGRWRHTVRLHN
+2860 IGRWRHTVRMHN
-2872 VYGPTETTC
+2872 VYGPTEATC

-2910 ARLRPVPLGCVGEL
+2910 ERLRPVPLGCVGEL
-2924 HIAGASLAR
+2924 HIAGVSLAR
-2933 GYLGRPGLTA
+2933 GYLRRPGLTA
-2943 AAYVADPF
+2943 ERYVADPF

-2960 SGDLVRRRADGELEF
+2960 TGDLVRRRADGELEF

-3014 DRPGVRLLTSYVVPA
+3014 DRPGVRLLTAYVVPTA
-3029 PGTDLDIDEL
+3029 GAGGIDIDEL

-3054 AFVTLATL
+3054 AFVTLETL
-3062 PLTTSGKIDRTALPA
+3062 PLTTSGKIDRKALPA
-3077 PEQRGASRAP
+3077 PEQGGTSRAP

-3101 VLGLGADEVGV
+3101 VLGLGVEEVGV

-3117 SLGGD
+3117 YLGGD

-3137 LVFTPKDVFRHQTV
+3137 LLFTPKDVFRHQTV

-3182 RWLAERN
+3182 NWLSERN
-3189 GPIDRFHQSML
+3189 GPIGRFHQSML
-3200 VQTPAELD
+3200 LQTPAELD
-3208 LDRLVTAVQTL
+3208 LDRLVTVVQTL

-3228 RLKRTGEPLAREGA
+3228 RLNRTGRQ
-3242 APAASAA
+3242 
-3249 AASSASSAPSALSA
+3249 
-3263 PSAEGGG
+3263 
-3270 WSSEVAG
+3270 
-3277 GPPVREGTDPA
+3277 
-3288 ASAASSAPSAEG
+3288 
-3300 GGWSSEVAGG
+3300 
-3310 SPVREGTG
+3310 
-3318 PSAPAVA
+3318 
-3325 TAPAAPAA
+3325 
-3333 PAVPSA
+3333 
-3339 PAVDG
+3339 
-3344 RGWSLEVAPR
+3344 WSLEVAAR

-3362 IRRVDLTGLDDAGRR
+3362 IRRVDLTGLDDAERR

-3383 SEAAIGRLSP
+3383 SDAAVGRLDP
-3393 EDGTMVQLV
+3393 EHGTMAQFV

-3407 PGERGRLWF
+3407 SGERGRLWF
-3416 SVHHLVVDAVSWRI
+3416 SLHHLVVDGVSWRI
-3430 LLPDLVRAWEAV
+3430 LLPDLARAWEAV
-3442 RDGRAPAL
+3442 RDGHTPRL

-3468 RRPERIAE
+3468 VTAERIAE
-3476 LPAWRGR
+3476 LPVWRGR
-3483 LSRAPEPL
+3483 LAQAPEPL
-3491 AELTPDPARDLTR
+3491 AQLTVDPSRDLTR
-3504 TQRAITMALPA
+3504 TQRSITMALPA
-3515 DTTRTLLTRLPELY
+3515 DTTRTLLTRLPEMF

-3543 AVADWRRRRFGGAGG
+3543 AVADWRRRHFGGATG

-3600 GEVWTGGAAVGDVLA
+3600 GQVWTGGATVGDVLA
-3615 RVKEQVRQV
+3615 RIKEQLRQV
-3624 PDNGVGYGLLRHL
+3624 PDNGIGYGLLRHL

-3662 SSGGPGAADWA
+3662 TSAAPEAADWA

-3691 HALEVTATTQDRGDG
+3691 HALEVTASTQDRSDG
-3706 PALSVL
+3706 PELSVL
-3712 WQWPSALLEEAVVRD
+3712 WQWPSALLEESVVRD
-3727 LAEAWIRALEALAR
+3727 LAQAWIRALEALAR
-3741 HADTPQG
+3741 HADTPQA

-3759 DVSQDELDQLASE
+3759 DVSQEELDQLASE
-3772 LDDWQA
+3772 LDDWQ